1 MAENL
6 AGFAARCPLAES
18 LVMVVAGI
26 GGKPLFAG
34 LAFSLMAFHK
44 NTTESRYAGITKK
57 LKIQSSVAEEF
68 GTRKTI
74 RFCSRTPSVPRA
86 SIIWLAPAVKVVRL
100 NFVASTLTAF
110 APPSDGT

>member
-18 LVMVVAGI
+18 LVIVVAGI

-44 NTTESRYAGITKK
+44 KH
-57 LKIQSSVAEEF
+57 Q
-68 GTRKTI
+68 RKPL
-74 RFCSRTPSVPRA
+74 C
-86 SIIWLAPAVKVVRL
+86 WQ
-100 NFVASTLTAF
+100 N
-110 APPSDGT
+110 